1 MRLVLDAG
9 NTDTVFGL
17 HDGQQ
22 WLHTW
27 RTRSLTDEPPSH
39 YEQKIRLWLLEAGLS
54 AAGIRQTVL
63 SSVVPD
69 LTPTLRLVLLALTGA
84 EPVVVG
90 PAIYAHLPLLVLR
103 PYEIGTDLV
112 ANAMAAHSLFRR
124 NCVVVDFGT
133 ALSFTTVAASG
144 EIVGVAITT
153 GLRTAVRALFA
164 NTAQL
169 PEVPLEMP
177 SSALGKNTTE
187 AIQAGVVLGYEGLVR
202 SLVNRI
208 CTELDGDCLVVAT
221 GGLVSAIPTL
231 HPVFD
236 HIRPTLTLDG
246 LVAIGALVP
255 ATA

>member
-27 RTRSLTDEPPSH
+27 RTRSLPGEPSAH
-39 YEQKIRLWLLEAGLS
+39 YEQKLRLWLLEAGIS
-54 AAGIRQTVL
+54 AHGIGQTVL

-69 LTPTLRLVLLALTGA
+69 LTPVLRTMLLTLTGE
-84 EPVVVG
+84 EPVIVG
-90 PAIYAHLPLLVLR
+90 PAIYPLLPLVVLR

-112 ANAMAAHSLFRR
+112 ANAMAAFTLFKR

-133 ALSFTTVAASG
+133 ALSFTTVSASG
-144 EIVGVAITT
+144 EILGVAITP
-153 GLRTAVRALFA
+153 GLRTAVRSLFA

-177 SSALGKNTTE
+177 RSALGKNTTE

-202 SLVNRI
+202 SLVGRI
-208 CTELDGDCLVVAT
+208 RAELDGDCFVIGT

-231 HPVFD
+231 HPDFD
-236 HIRPTLTLDG
+236 ALRPGLTLDG
-246 LVAIGALVP
+246 LLAIGKLAEQKP
-255 ATA
+255 